1 MQQWLEERPCES
13 VINGDIS
20 GLVKGR
26 RDLIAG
32 SSFGGTVNPPDR
44 ASGAKISFA
53 QGQQPSDQPHSLIPS
68 DRASRTSPFRS
79 KRKNPLIEILLKKK
93 RRGFRSRRGFTFQM
107 LPSLLG
113 LPAFVFLLGRQ
124 EIVDDSIR
132 DIASETATSGQVK
145 PEMLSGKNSA
155 QGCFISRGREALE
168 GAHYSG

>member
-13 VINGDIS
+13 VINGDICVL
-20 GLVKGR
+20 GKGR
-26 RDLIAG
+26 RVLIVG
-32 SSFGGTVNPPDR
+32 SSCGGTAKPTEH

-79 KRKNPLIEILLKKK
+79 KRKNPLIEILLKKR
-93 RRGFRSRRGFTFQM
+93 RRGFRSRRGFTIHT

-113 LPAFVFLLGRQ
+113 LPPFVFLLGRQ
-124 EIVDDSIR
+124 EIVDDSVR
-132 DIASETATSGQVK
+132 DIASEAATSGQVK

-155 QGCFISRGREALE
+155 QGCFFGCC
-168 GAHYSG
+168 